1 MSKSIISIIEGNE
14 NIINDKEEK
23 LTISSESLSSNTR
36 KSLGDISSELILL
49 NEENKEYELTE
60 NLKKELLAMFEN
72 YLESEPSLDLAN
84 IAQSLFLT
92 KDVRESE
99 AEYKTWETLAPGDV
113 LKLSSPENE
122 SLLVLVNSI
131 INESDVVECFPV
143 ALDTFIST
151 QSSIILEPKDSTLE
165 TDLAVLLDYK
175 FLVNKN
181 HIDSYVGRCYS
192 QSSIQGLPKTK
203 RNGYPLKGTQDRR
216 DIERARLAR
225 IINYYAQT
233 DGFQEK
239 EKYMLDNVINF
250 GKQRLNLNE

>member
-1 MSKSIISIIEGNE
+1 MSKSIISIIEDNE
-14 NIINDKEEK
+14 NLIQEKNEK
-23 LTISSESLSSNTR
+23 LTISSKNLTSNSR
-36 KSLGDISSELILL
+36 ESLGDISSELILL
-49 NEENKEYELTE
+49 NEEKKEYELTE
-60 NLKKELLAMFEN
+60 NLKKELLTMFEN
-72 YLESEPSLDLAN
+72 YLETEPSLDLAN
-84 IAQSLFLT
+84 LAQMLFLT
-92 KDVRESE
+92 KDVREGE
-99 AEYKTWETLAPGDV
+99 AEYKIWENLAPGDI

-122 SLLVLVNSI
+122 SLLVLVNNTV
-131 INESDVVECFPV
+131 NESGVVECFPV
-143 ALDTFIST
+143 ALDTFIAT

-165 TDLAVLLDYK
+165 TDLAILLDYK

-192 QSSIQGLPKTK
+192 QSNIQGLPKTK

-239 EKYMLDNVINF
+239 EKYMLDKVINL

>member
-1 MSKSIISIIEGNE
+1 MNKSIISIIENSE
-14 NIINDKEEK
+14 SLIQDKEK
-23 LTISSESLSSNTR
+23 KITISSKDLSSNTR
-36 KSLGDISSELILL
+36 KSLGDICSEIILL
-49 NEENKEYELTE
+49 NDKKREYELTE
-60 NLKKELLAMFEN
+60 NLKKELLTMFEN
-72 YLESEPSLDLAN
+72 YLETEPSLDLAN

-92 KDVRESE
+92 KDLRESE
-99 AEYKTWETLAPGDV
+99 AEYKTWETLAPGDL

-131 INESDVVECFPV
+131 IHESDVVECFPI

-175 FLVNKN
+175 FSVNKN

-192 QSSIQGLPKTK
+192 QSSIQGLPNTK

-233 DGFQEK
+233 DGFQNR
-239 EKYMLDNVINF
+239 EKYMLDNVIDL
-250 GKQRLNLNE
+250 GKQRLN